1 MKKTISLLLI
11 AALML
16 TMTACRRRIDPD
28 GENIVYETV
37 YQPKPVPMEGE
48 GQQVPDPDLTADPND
63 TQKENDPEGEA
74 VDETIAAEGGETTPD
89 APEPAEK
96 GPQITVTLNAMGGEC
111 QKKTVK
117 VNVGGVYGVLPTPT
131 KAGQSFQ
138 GWFLEAEGGEPV
150 NEITVVLA
158 EEDHTLYAHWTT
170 KTEFLLTF
178 DPNGGRISP
187 YSAEKL
193 IYSGSVYGQL
203 PEPIN
208 SGFLF
213 LGWFTEPEGGEQIL
227 PTDMVTVIDDQI
239 VYAHW
244 EYSPLDYWA
253 FILKNTTQKV
263 FTCQEVS
270 VYLEL
275 EANGTTMVH
284 CPLVSDTGSK
294 NIAMYESSGF
304 VSDNWVKEKKPNII
318 IKLTGNMGTA
328 EATQTAM
335 ERRFPDA
342 KVYVFPLE
350 AAEGTEAEQL
360 YYKLRLAAIC
370 YPEYYY
376 ELDMGLIASELGVTG
391 NIHK

>member
-28 GENIVYETV
+28 SENIVYETV

-48 GQQVPDPDLTADPND
+48 GQQVPNPDLTADPND
-63 TQKENDPEGEA
+63 TQKENNPEGEA

-96 GPQITVTLNAMGGEC
+96 GPEITVTLNAMGGEC
-111 QKKTVK
+111 QKETVK
-117 VNVGGVYGVLPTPT
+117 VNVGGVYGLLPDPT

-150 NEITVVLA
+150 NEVTVVLA
-158 EEDHTLYAHWTT
+158 ETDHTLYAHWTT

-187 YSAEKL
+187 YSAEKK
-193 IYSGSVYGQL
+193 IYSGAVYGEL
-203 PEPIN
+203 PEPIRE
-208 SGFLF
+208 GYAFR
-213 LGWFTEPEGGEQIL
+213 GWFTEPEGGIKLQ

-244 EYSPLDYWA
+244 EYDPLAYWE
-253 FILKNTTQKV
+253 FVLENTTQKV

-270 VYLEL
+270 VYVEL
-275 EANGTTMVH
+275 EANGITIVY
-284 CPLVSDTGSK
+284 CPFISDTGAK
-294 NIAMYESSGF
+294 NIAKYEDDAF
-304 VSDNWVKEKKPNII
+304 VTDAWVKEKKPNVIV
-318 IKLTGNMGTA
+318 KLTDNMGTA
-328 EATQTAM
+328 EATQTTV
-335 ERRFPDA
+335 ERRFPDTR
-342 KVYVFPLE
+342 VYVFPVE
-350 AAEGTEAEQL
+350 AVEGTEAQQL
-360 YYKLRLAAIC
+360 YYKLRLAALC

-376 ELDMGLIASELGVTG
+376 GIDMDAVAAELGVTG
-391 NIHK
+391 TIHK